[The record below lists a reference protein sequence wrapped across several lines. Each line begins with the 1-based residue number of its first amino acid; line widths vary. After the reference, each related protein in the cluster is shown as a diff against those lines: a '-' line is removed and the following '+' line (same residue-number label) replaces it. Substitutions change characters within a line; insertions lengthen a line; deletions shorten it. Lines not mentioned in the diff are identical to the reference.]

1 MLIPNTTVSVLR
13 GESVDA
19 LGDPVDL
26 DTVVASALPA
36 WIDVK
41 LSRTFDPASGQVT
54 ILKGYQVLLRTG
66 VFAFSERDR
75 LKDERT
81 GLTYQVETV
90 ETTAGLFASNIRLM
104 CSRSS

>member
-1 MLIPNTTVSVLR
+1 MIIPNTTVRVLR

-19 LGDPVDL
+19 LGDPIDL

-41 LSRTFDPASGQVT
+41 MSRTYDPASGKVT
-54 ILKGYQVLLRTG
+54 ILKGYAILLRTG

-75 LKDERT
+75 VQDEHT

-90 ETTAGLFASNIRLM
+90 ETTGGLFASSIRLS
-104 CSRSS
+104 CTRSS